1 MIKLVEYLRAHKR
14 GILSRTNI
22 IEYVNQCRY
31 FNYTQYQAFHIARA
45 YLRGVITER
54 EMRKALQQADGA
66 YFGNPRAFDEFVQ
79 LCCLK
84 P

>member
-1 MIKLVEYLRAHKR
+1 MNKLVEYLRAHKR

-22 IEYVNQCRY
+22 IEYVNQCRDVRH
-31 FNYTQYQAFHIARA
+31 TQYRAFHIVRA

-54 EMRKALQQADGA
+54 EMHKALRQTDGA

-79 LCCLK
+79 LCCLR